1 MKIRHNKKRN
11 TAFVFESLMREATV
25 AILKGD
31 DKRKNIVLEI
41 VKRHFKPDS
50 ELKKH
55 FQCYKSLY
63 ENQDLDIHTSEKIL
77 REAKMASRLIDPQ
90 GLFRQQSALIGDINQ
105 ELSPSVFGNFVPNYK
120 TLATID
126 QIFSDRTSP
135 KNRVMLEGVIVGNMV
150 KRGAVDSEDA
160 IIDDL
165 TVRFFTDKF
174 NEKYTDTLAEEQ
186 KQLLSYYITSFTDN
200 AVGLKSFLN
209 EEIGRLKDSLVSS
222 ANSSIFETDN
232 EMSRKAS
239 RIVEKLNSF
248 KKTEINDSVL
258 LTILKT
264 QELVKE
270 LDNGSDH

>member
-1 MKIRHNKKRN
+1 MKIKHNKKRN
-11 TAFVFESLMREATV
+11 TAFVFESLMREATA

-31 DKRKNIVLEI
+31 GERKNTVLKI
-41 VKRHFKPDS
+41 VKRHFKPNS

-63 ENQDLDIHTSEKIL
+63 ENQKIDRHTSEKIL
-77 REAKMASRLIDPQ
+77 REAKIAMRLIDPS
-90 GLFRQQSALIGDINQ
+90 GLFKEQSDLIGDINKD
-105 ELSPSVFGNFVPNYK
+105 LSPAVFGNFVPNYK

-126 QIFSDRTSP
+126 QIFSDKTSP
-135 KNRVMLEGVIVGNMV
+135 KNRVMLENVIVNNMV
-150 KRGAVDSEDA
+150 KSPISENSDIVVDE
-160 IIDDL
+160 L

-174 NEKYTDTLAEEQ
+174 NEKYSGTLAEEQ

-209 EEIGRLKDSLVSS
+209 EEVARLKGTLERSTSDD
-222 ANSSIFETDN
+222 IFTVDA
-232 EMSRKAS
+232 EMTRKANQ
-239 RIVEKLNSF
+239 IVEKLDSF
-248 KKTEINDSVL
+248 KKTEINDNVL
-258 LTILKT
+258 LTVLKT

>member
-1 MKIRHNKKRN
+1 MKTKHNKKRN

-31 DKRKNIVLEI
+31 EKRKNTVLEI
-41 VKRHFKPDS
+41 VKKHFKPNS

-63 ENQDLDIHTSEKIL
+63 EDQDLDRETSEKIL
-77 REAKMASRLIDPQ
+77 REAKIAMRLIDPN
-90 GLFRQQSALIGDINQ
+90 GLFKEQSALIGDINKD
-105 ELSPSVFGNFVPNYK
+105 LSPSVFGNFVPNYK
-120 TLATID
+120 TLASID
-126 QIFSDRTSP
+126 QIFSDKTSP
-135 KNRVMLEGVIVGNMV
+135 KNRVMLEGAIVDNMV
-150 KRGAVDSEDA
+150 NSSPDESPQPE
-160 IIDDL
+160 IDDL

-174 NEKYTDTLAEEQ
+174 NEKYTGTLAEEQ

-209 EEIGRLKDSLVSS
+209 EEISRLKASLKSTSRDEMFIV
-222 ANSSIFETDN
+222 DD
-232 EMSRKAS
+232 EMSRKAEQ
-239 RIVEKLNSF
+239 IVEKLDSF
-248 KKTEINDSVL
+248 KKTEINDNVL

-270 LDNGSDH
+270 LNDGSDH

>member
-1 MKIRHNKKRN
+1 MKIKHNKKRN

-31 DKRKNIVLEI
+31 DKRKNTVLKI

-63 ENQDLDIHTSEKIL
+63 ENQEIDRHTSEKIL
-77 REAKMASRLIDPQ
+77 REAKIAMRLIDLN
-90 GLFRQQSALIGDINQ
+90 GLFKQQSDLIGDINKD
-105 ELSPSVFGNFVPNYK
+105 LTPAVFGNFVPNYK

-126 QIFSDRTSP
+126 QIFSDKTSP
-135 KNRVMLEGVIVGNMV
+135 KNRVMLEGTIVDNMT
-150 KRGAVDSEDA
+150 KSPISEGSDV

-174 NEKYTDTLAEEQ
+174 NEKYTDTLTEEQ

-209 EEIGRLKDSLVSS
+209 EEIARLKGTLERSTSD
-222 ANSSIFETDN
+222 NIFAVDT
-232 EMSRKAS
+232 EMTRKANQ
-239 RIVEKLNSF
+239 IVEKLDSF
-248 KKTEINDSVL
+248 KKTEINDNVL
-258 LTILKT
+258 LTVLKT

>member
-1 MKIRHNKKRN
+1 MKIKHNKKRN

-31 DKRKNIVLEI
+31 DKRKNTVLKI

-63 ENQDLDIHTSEKIL
+63 ENQEIDRHTSEKIL
-77 REAKMASRLIDPQ
+77 REAKIAMRLIDLN
-90 GLFRQQSALIGDINQ
+90 GLFKQQSDLIGDINKD
-105 ELSPSVFGNFVPNYK
+105 LTPAVFGNFVPNYK

-126 QIFSDRTSP
+126 QIFSDKTSP
-135 KNRVMLEGVIVGNMV
+135 KNRVMLEGTIVDNMT
-150 KRGAVDSEDA
+150 KSPISEGSDV

-174 NEKYTDTLAEEQ
+174 NEKYTDTLTEEQ
-186 KQLLSYYITSFTDN
+186 KQLLSYYITSFTNN

-209 EEIGRLKDSLVSS
+209 EEIARLKGTLERSTSD
-222 ANSSIFETDN
+222 NIFAVDT
-232 EMSRKAS
+232 EMTRKANQ
-239 RIVEKLNSF
+239 IVEKLDSF
-248 KKTEINDSVL
+248 KKTEINDNVL
-258 LTILKT
+258 LTVLKT